1 MGIKLMKDSF
11 LIKKMCAKDVPFF
24 NKVRNS
30 CCQYLHD
37 KKKYS
42 VEDSLKWFYSINPDY
57 FIFLYDNKKAGYFRT
72 KEINGELF
80 IGLDLA
86 EEFRGKKL
94 AVKAYDC
101 FFNIFKKKYYY
112 IYVDE
117 SNFRAYNLYR
127 KIGFIEQ
134 DRLIV
139 NNIFSIKMKLTKEN

>member
-1 MGIKLMKDSF
+1 MGIEPMKDSF
-11 LIKKMCAKDVPFF
+11 SVKKFQKKDIPFF

-30 CCQYLHD
+30 CSQYLHD

-42 VEDSLKWFYSINPDY
+42 LGDSFKWFDSTNPDY
-57 FIFLYDNKKAGYFRT
+57 FLLLYNNKKAGYFRT
-72 KEINGELF
+72 QIVNGEFF

-101 FFNIFKKKYYY
+101 FFSFFNKNCYY

-117 SNFRAYNLYR
+117 SNIRAYNLYC
-127 KIGFIEQ
+127 KMGFVEQ
-134 DRLIV
+134 DRLLV
-139 NNIFSIKMKLTKEN
+139 NKIPSIKMKLEK